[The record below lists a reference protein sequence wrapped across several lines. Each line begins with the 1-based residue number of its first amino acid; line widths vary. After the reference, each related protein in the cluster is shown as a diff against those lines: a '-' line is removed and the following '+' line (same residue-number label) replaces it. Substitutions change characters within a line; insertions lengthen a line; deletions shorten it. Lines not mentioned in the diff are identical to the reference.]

1 MRYEVV
7 SGTEYPVYSLEEA
20 DELGLSYKHPFDVLE
35 GDYGISSDNEVA
47 VCLRRNQMK
56 SGAYKVK
63 YPWGPSFVR
72 SSEDDIKSLGRI
84 NNYTESGKNNRG
96 KFIEGN
102 DNFRKLAYL
111 MAQPGMTKKAAI
123 QLVFG
128 YLPDNKRYSLNKTM
142 RMEVFRNMISD
153 ELDKIVEKFPIG
165 KMDTA
170 RALAAVLD
178 KVMAWE
184 GDKMGKEGDPK
195 TAIAILDKLM
205 DMNDMK
211 SKGKI
216 ITTHQIEASTVEHT
230 LADIKE
236 KKKLFKATQTE
247 EQHGLEQTTEKKEE
261 DNKEKA

>member
-111 MAQPGMTKKAAI
+111 MAQPGMTKK
-123 QLVFG
+123 L
-128 YLPDNKRYSLNKTM
+128 LYS
-142 RMEVFRNMISD
+142 
-153 ELDKIVEKFPIG
+153 
-165 KMDTA
+165 
-170 RALAAVLD
+170 
-178 KVMAWE
+178 
-184 GDKMGKEGDPK
+184 
-195 TAIAILDKLM
+195 
-205 DMNDMK
+205 
-211 SKGKI
+211 
-216 ITTHQIEASTVEHT
+216 
-230 LADIKE
+230 
-236 KKKLFKATQTE
+236 
-247 EQHGLEQTTEKKEE
+247 
-261 DNKEKA
+261 